1 MHIGHLIQQKVSEKG
16 MTVVAFARKL
26 SCTRVNAYKL
36 FSRSSIDTE
45 TLMRIS
51 LILDFDFF
59 KEFSEH
65 LKSAS
70 VHEI

>member
-1 MHIGHLIQQKVSEKG
+1 MHIGRLIQQKVSENG
-16 MTVVAFARKL
+16 MTVVAFAQKL

-36 FSRSSIDTE
+36 FARNSIDTE

-59 KEFSEH
+59 KELSEH

>member
-59 KEFSEH
+59 KEFSDH

>member
-1 MHIGHLIQQKVSEKG
+1 MHIGRLIQQKVSEKG

-59 KEFSEH
+59 KELSEH

>member
-59 KEFSEH
+59 KELSEH

>member
-1 MHIGHLIQQKVSEKG
+1 MHIGHLIQQKVSENG